1 MLEDLKA
8 AKAKAVGMKQ
18 TIKALREKRARLVYL
33 ASDVDSHIAE
43 NVTEECRLAG
53 VELVKVASM
62 AELGQACGIQ
72 VAAATA
78 AILE

>member
-1 MLEDLKA
+1 
-8 AKAKAVGMKQ
+8 
-18 TIKALREKRARLVYL
+18 
-33 ASDVDSHIAE
+33 
-43 NVTEECRLAG
+43 VTEECRLAG